1 MLILLFYSSISLM
14 ANDSEYNNY
23 ELVPKPGWF
32 WNTNHFS
39 DYTFLHNL
47 QTYDEYGQG
56 VDMDENTKT
65 GLMIGASCLLYTTTS
80 ILMRELVY
88 KNNYSNN
95 WMGSV
100 NSFITLSGIGGGL
113 GFLLWYIS
121 NDGHGSILTPFIFTF
136 AGIIT
141 GVIINFTIPSVQNS
155 FKENAF
161 LYYTAPAVI
170 GGLGVFGLTIK
181 IRDEFFNE

>member
-1 MLILLFYSSISLM
+1 MKKLILVLSFYSSISLL
-14 ANDSEYNNY
+14 ANDLKYESINN
-23 ELVPKPGWF
+23 
-32 WNTNHFS
+32 NITCFS
-39 DYTFLHNL
+39 DYTFLVNPK
-47 QTYDEYGQG
+47 TYNEPKRG
-56 VDMDENTKT
+56 VSMDEDTKK
-65 GLMIGASCLLYTTTS
+65 GLTIGTYCLLYTTTS

-113 GFLLWYIS
+113 GFLLWYFS
-121 NDGHGSILTPFIFTF
+121 NNGHDSILTPFIFTF
-136 AGIIT
+136 VGII
-141 GVIINFTIPSVQNS
+141 GGSIINFAIPGMQNS

-170 GGLGVFGLTIK
+170 GGLGIFGLTIK
-181 IRDEFFNE
+181 IREEFFDK